1 MTEGIVVVVED
12 VLCPG
17 HPSAFTSGEM
27 SRVCFTSDTAIDL
40 PRLRLEGVDGG
51 QGRP

>member
-1 MTEGIVVVVED
+1 MTWGIVVVVED

-27 SRVCFTSDTAIDL
+27 SQVDFTSDAAIGL
-40 PRLRLEGVDGG
+40 P
-51 QGRP
+51 P